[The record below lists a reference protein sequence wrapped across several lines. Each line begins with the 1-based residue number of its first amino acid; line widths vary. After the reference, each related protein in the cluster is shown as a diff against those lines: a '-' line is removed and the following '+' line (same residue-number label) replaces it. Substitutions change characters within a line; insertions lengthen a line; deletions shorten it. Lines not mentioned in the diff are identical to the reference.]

1 MWSLILVS
9 APCRQAGGEWAFG
22 VGWGVSR
29 WVGWGVSRVLGSERI
44 IGKGISIRGG
54 AS

>member
-22 VGWGVSR
+22 GG
-29 WVGWGVSRVLGSERI
+29 GGVSRVLGSERI